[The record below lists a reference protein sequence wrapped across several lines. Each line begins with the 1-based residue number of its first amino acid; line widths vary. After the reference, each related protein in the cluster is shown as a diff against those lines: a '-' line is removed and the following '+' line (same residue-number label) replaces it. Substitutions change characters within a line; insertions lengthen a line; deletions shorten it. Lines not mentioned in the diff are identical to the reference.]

1 METASKNVILLLE
14 DIKFRGLSID
24 CITQFS
30 VHPFELIS
38 LFNANGEYYWWLSID
53 TKIILKS
60 ANFELSPEDLI
71 NCSCINKLQ
80 NQVKSRR
87 KVFPEILEYLEKLDD
102 AIIDTNSDSYID
114 E

>member
-1 METASKNVILLLE
+1 METSLKNKILLLE
-14 DIKFRGLSID
+14 EIKFRRLYINL
-24 CITQFS
+24 ITHIYVQPVKLRYLLDS
-30 VHPFELIS
+30 SP
-38 LFNANGEYYWWLSID
+38 GYYWWLSID